1 MLRLLTTFL
10 FVELGLVAQT
20 DVPTYHNDNARTGQ
34 YRAETLLTPLN
45 VKAGSFGKRMSRP
58 VDGAVYAQPLY
69 MRRVK
74 IDGKGLHNVV
84 FVATEHN
91 SVYAFDADDASGS
104 NADALWHVNFLDPE
118 HGVTA
123 VPYQDVSCGAIQ
135 PELGIIGTPVV
146 DVNAGTIY
154 LIAETKESGDQYIF
168 RLHALDVING
178 AERTGSPVVIQPPDF
193 VSRAHKQRG
202 ALLLVNGMVYSTWS
216 SHCDKGLYHGWIL
229 AHDAT
234 TLSLRG
240 VFNSTP
246 GGNGG
251 SFWNGGAGPSAD
263 SDGYIYAVV
272 ANGDFDAGVGGSKY
286 GNAVLKLSPAP
297 NLAVAGYFAPFNEEV
312 LNGADLDLG
321 SSGALLL
328 PDEAGSSSHPHLLFT
343 GGKEGRIY
351 LLDRDHL
358 GGAQTGSDASALAS
372 VPFSQNALLGMGAYI
387 NGSIYVGPQYSTLQ
401 AFSVAQATL
410 GQAASASATTNT
422 GLIGAT
428 PSVSANGTKNNLV
441 WIVSTDEGGTLRAYD
456 AADLKQVYDSNQQPA
471 DTILGYVEFVVPTIA
486 DSKVFVGTLYSLEVF
501 GLIYEDPPAI
511 TAVTNAASFATDA
524 VSPGSLISIFGTGLS
539 PVVSTAPALPLPISM
554 ADVSV
559 TVNGVAAP
567 LLYVSP
573 GQINAEVPFAIA
585 PGRAMLKVRVG
596 GSASPPTAVNVIASA
611 PGVFADG
618 AGQAAALNVD
628 GSRNG
633 PETPAAAQSFVS
645 VFFTGQG
652 AVSSPQDD
660 GVAPTGLVKATGVP
674 IFATVGGTTA
684 EVQFVGLAPTYS
696 GLAQMNL
703 RVPAL
708 PSGTYPMVITI
719 AGEASKPTTI
729 SVTGP

>member
-10 FVELGLVAQT
+10 FVELALIAQT
-20 DVPTYHNDNARTGQ
+20 DVSTYHNDNGRTGQ
-34 YRAETLLTPLN
+34 YRFETLLTPLN
-45 VKAGSFGKRMSRP
+45 VKAGSFGKRMSHV
-58 VDGAVYAQPLY
+58 VDGAIYAQPLY

-84 FVATEHN
+84 FVATAHN

-104 NADALWHVNFLDPE
+104 NAGALWHVSFLDPE
-118 HGVTA
+118 KGVTT
-123 VPYQDVSCGAIQ
+123 VPFQDVNCGVIQ

-146 DVNAGTIY
+146 DVNSGTIY
-154 LIAETKESGDQYIF
+154 LIAETKESGNQYVF
-168 RLHALDVING
+168 RLHALDVRNG
-178 AERTGSPVVIQPPDF
+178 TERTGSPVVIQPPDF

-202 ALLLVNGMVYSTWS
+202 ALLLVNGMVYSAWT
-216 SHCDKGLYHGWIL
+216 SHCDRGLYHGWIF

-240 VFNSTP
+240 TFNSTP

-251 SFWNGGAGPSAD
+251 SFWNGGAGLSAD
-263 SDGYIYAVV
+263 SDGYIYGVV
-272 ANGDFDAGVGGSKY
+272 ANGDFDAGAGGSNY

-297 NLAVAGYFAPFNEEV
+297 NLSVAGYFAPFNGDV

-343 GGKEGRIY
+343 GGKEGRMY

-358 GGAQTGSDASALAS
+358 GGAQTGTDVSALAS
-372 VPFSQNALLGMGAYI
+372 LPFSKNPLLGIGAYI
-387 NGSIYVGPQYSTLQ
+387 NGTIYVGPQYSTLQ

-428 PSVSANGTKNNLV
+428 PSVSANGTKNSVV
-441 WIVSTDEGGTLRAYD
+441 WIVSTDENGTLRAYD
-456 AADLKQVYDSNQQPA
+456 AVDLKQLYDSNQQTA
-471 DTILGYVEFVVPTIA
+471 DTIAGYIEFGVPTIA
-486 DSKVFVGTLYSLEVF
+486 DSKVYVGTQYSIEVF
-501 GLIYEDPPAI
+501 GLTNRNPPAVA
-511 TAVTNAASFATDA
+511 AVTNAASFATDA

-539 PVVSTAPALPLPISM
+539 PVAATASVLPLPISLT
-554 ADVSV
+554 DVSV
-559 TVNGVAAP
+559 SINGVAAP

-573 GQINAEVPFAIA
+573 GQINAQVPFAIA
-585 PGRAMLKVRVG
+585 TGRATLKVRVSG
-596 GSASPPTAVNVIASA
+596 AESPLTTINVRASA
-611 PGVFADG
+611 PGVFADET
-618 AGQAAALNVD
+618 GQSAVLNAD
-628 GSRNG
+628 GTRNG
-633 PETPAAAQSFVS
+633 PGNPAAAQSIVS

-652 AVSSPQDD
+652 SVSSQQDD
-660 GVAPTGLVKATGVP
+660 GAAPAGLVNATGSP
-674 IFATVGGTTA
+674 ISATIGGTSV
-684 EVQFVGLAPTYS
+684 EIQFAGLAPTYA

-703 RVPAL
+703 RVPVIA
-708 PSGTYPMVITI
+708 SGTYPLVISI
-719 AGEASKPTTI
+719 AGNASKPTTV
-729 SVTGP
+729 SVAAP